1 MCTVNGAY
9 RILIIKQIPPSSK
22 DTAPGKGMLQVIY
35 REGRGGADEEGNGFQ
50 VTLKQDP
57 GGG

>member
-1 MCTVNGAY
+1 
-9 RILIIKQIPPSSK
+9 
-22 DTAPGKGMLQVIY
+22 MLQVIY